1 MGDYWEGMRSG
12 SNDYPARGRNSSY
25 FIAGGTKDMPQFK
38 PESIKI
44 YAVNYEV

>member
-1 MGDYWEGMRSG
+1 MGDYWEGMRTG
-12 SNDYPARGRNSSY
+12 NDDYPARGRNMSY
-25 FIAGGTKDMPQFK
+25 FIAGGIEETAQFR